1 MEARLG
7 TLSYDDQRARGGGHD
22 PVIVT
27 RALASGLGELP
38 AGLLLAKG
46 TAGAVPYVEVA
57 AEAIG
62 AGTGA
67 LKDFAATL
75 AHAPAYPGS
84 LTVSDGVETF
94 DDDGYGRLVGS
105 AGGTGTVHY
114 GTGAVSVSFTAAPAN
129 GATVT
134 AGYANHFDGVLDEP
148 VDTALAGSGL
158 VVVHGSVRADV
169 LKIGAT
175 AQTAP
180 SAATLARLQEAG
192 VYAD

>member
-1 MEARLG
+1 MKARLG

-57 AEAIG
+57 AEALA

-67 LKDFAATL
+67 LKDFTATL
-75 AHAPAYPGS
+75 AKAPVHPG
-84 LTVSDGVETF
+84 TVVVTDGVETLA
-94 DDDGYGRLVGS
+94 DDGCGRLVGS
-105 AGGTGTVHY
+105 AGGTGAVHY
-114 GTGAVSVSFTAAPAN
+114 GTGAVSVSVTVAPAN
-129 GATVT
+129 GTTV
-134 AGYANHFDGVLDEP
+134 AAAYANHFDGVLDEP

-158 VVVHGSVRADV
+158 VVIHGSVRADV
-169 LKIGAT
+169 LKIGDVTQAV
-175 AQTAP
+175 P
-180 SAATLARLQEAG
+180 SAATLARLQAAG

>member
-1 MEARLG
+1 MKARLG

-27 RALASGLGELP
+27 RALASGLGALP

-67 LKDFAATL
+67 LKDFTATL

-94 DDDGYGRLVGS
+94 VDDGDGRLIGA
-105 AGGTGTVHY
+105 AGGTGIIHY
-114 GTGAVSVSFTAAPAN
+114 GTGVVSVSFHVAPAN
-129 GATVT
+129 GATV
-134 AGYANHFDGVLDEP
+134 AAAYANHFDGVLDEP

-158 VVVHGSVRADV
+158 VILHGSVRGDV
-169 LKIGAT
+169 LKIGAVT
-175 AQTAP
+175 QAAP
-180 SAATLARLQEAG
+180 SAATLARMQATG